1 MKFSNSSSAI
11 SPRIAGKGFKPFS
24 NDALPNFRANKF
36 FGPRFSTI
44 VTDSRETISIRIERR
59 TAWVSLNRP
68 PLNILDIQMMEALDA
83 ALERALPES
92 DFVIFQGQGAKA
104 FSAGAEIADHT
115 PERVGKML
123 SAFHAVFRRLAKA
136 DCVKI
141 AAVHGHCLGGGMEL
155 ATFCDFVLATE
166 SAQFGQPEIKLGC
179 FPPVAMVTLPRLI
192 GMRAAADLILTGRQI
207 AATEAQR
214 IGLVTRVV
222 PDSELREAVGKLL
235 EELRALS
242 PSVLQLTCKTLWNLH
257 RAEFAKQLEEV
268 ERVYL
273 SVLMKTHDAQEGIR
287 AFLEKRKP
295 VWKAN

>member
-1 MKFSNSSSAI
+1 
-11 SPRIAGKGFKPFS
+11 
-24 NDALPNFRANKF
+24 
-36 FGPRFSTI
+36 

-59 TAWVSLNRP
+59 TAWITLDRP
-68 PLNILDIQMMEALDA
+68 PLNILDIQMMEDLDTALQ
-83 ALERALPES
+83 RALPQS
-92 DFVIFQGQGAKA
+92 DFVIFQGAGSKT

-115 PERVGKML
+115 PERVSKML
-123 SAFHAVFRRLAKA
+123 SAFHVIFRRLSKA
-136 DCVKI
+136 DCLKI

-155 ATFCDFVLATE
+155 ATFCDFVIATE

-179 FPPVAMVTLPRLI
+179 FPPVAMVTLPYLI

-207 AATEAQR
+207 SAAEAQR
-214 IGLVTRVV
+214 LGLITRVV
-222 PDSELREAVGKLL
+222 SDSELRHAVSELL

-242 PSVLQLTCKTLWNLH
+242 PSVLQLTRKTLWNLH
-257 RAEFAKQLEEV
+257 CAEFAKQLEEV

-273 SVLMKTHDAQEGIR
+273 SGLVKTHDAQEGIR